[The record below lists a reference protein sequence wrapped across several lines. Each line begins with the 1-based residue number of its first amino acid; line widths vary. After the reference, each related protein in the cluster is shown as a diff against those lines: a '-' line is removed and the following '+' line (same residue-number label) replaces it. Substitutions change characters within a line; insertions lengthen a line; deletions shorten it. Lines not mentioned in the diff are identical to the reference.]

1 MFMEKRSINTKKKFS
16 KERKFLKMRGNA
28 FNTAAKRV
36 RKMNRRCCF
45 GECGI
50 ISLNKF
56 DKPINNGELRL

>member
-1 MFMEKRSINTKKKFS
+1 MEKRSINTKKKFS

-45 GECGI
+45 CGMWY
-50 ISLNKF
+50 NF
-56 DKPINNGELRL
+56 FE